1 MDKQTK
7 RHTNTIGS
15 CSKMCGVREGVSLH
29 VRLLLSACILQIE
42 RAKEGQI
49 PKKNDRI
56 LPSVRTFSRGLQ
68 GSVSL
73 AGTVL
78 SVFDHQ
84 IRWQAQH
91 FSAFRVAAVYRAPLR
106 WQAQYFQS
114 LTIKFVGRR
123 STSEALALVTFGS

>member
-1 MDKQTK
+1 M
-7 RHTNTIGS
+7 
-15 CSKMCGVREGVSLH
+15 GVKV
-29 VRLLLSACILQIE
+29 
-42 RAKEGQI
+42 
-49 PKKNDRI
+49 

-91 FSAFRVAAVYRAPLR
+91 FSAFRVAAVSRAPFH
-106 WQAQYFQS
+106 WQAEDFQS
-114 LTIKFVGRR
+114 LTIKLVGRR
-123 STSEALALVTFGS
+123 STSEALALVSFGS

>member
-1 MDKQTK
+1 ME
-7 RHTNTIGS
+7 N
-15 CSKMCGVREGVSLH
+15 
-29 VRLLLSACILQIE
+29 RLLRCPLPYHLHPEMRPKQCLIE
-42 RAKEGQI
+42 AYL
-49 PKKNDRI
+49 DLV

-91 FSAFRVAAVYRAPLR
+91 FSAFRVAAVSRAPFH
-106 WQAQYFQS
+106 WQAEDFQS
-114 LTIKFVGRR
+114 LTIKLVGRR
-123 STSEALALVTFGS
+123 STSEALALVSFGS